1 MQQWQRVKIRTGK
14 REEIL
19 KATENK
25 GQEGG
30 KRGERSRAEGS
41 GITMYSIYS
50 ILSSSIAEDNRKICA
65 TTKLHSTEK
74 QSWHEKLSLSV
85 KHTHMHAC
93 TRPHAHTHQ
102 YTTQNNTHRKGND
115 RSANGESERMVT
127 QEEESTETDG
137 REHDPKTQL
146 SSSTTAGGTGLG
158 SGLVFGV
165 GGSQLNL
172 SCRGN

>member
-1 MQQWQRVKIRTGK
+1 MVIIFPACHAVHIHCGCDPEGASHLPPPPITNWQQMQQWQRVKIRTRK
-14 REEIL
+14 REKIL

-93 TRPHAHTHQ
+93 TRPHAHVHTHTNILHK
-102 YTTQNNTHRKGND
+102 TTHT
-115 RSANGESERMVT
+115 EREM
-127 QEEESTETDG
+127 TEVPMARA
-137 REHDPKTQL
+137 REW
-146 SSSTTAGGTGLG
+146 
-158 SGLVFGV
+158 
-165 GGSQLNL
+165 
-172 SCRGN
+172 